1 MKNCKY
7 RLLNTVLGSIL
18 ILASCYGRGQKSGH
32 SQNGRPEDKYACTI
46 NSAGYCIFT
55 GTPHNTG
62 LKTGTNNIVNSNGS
76 VLFSMNEAVAAN
88 SSGEV
93 LKAKGT
99 PAQDGD
105 DMIKSSQT
113 GLTND
118 EKSFHKVMAIMF
130 PIRNAL
136 MYEIADL
143 NQSQWDELVTEL
155 QKREIKETTFTDG
168 TTPKD
173 NYYGRQGVFD
183 LAKSPVGR
191 DIHHDVMKFL
201 EESGLYLLCHV
212 TSDDFNQMLKDTH
225 PEGHDSCGNAGIK
238 TKIPF

>member
-7 RLLNTVLGSIL
+7 RLLYTVLGSIL
-18 ILASCYGRGQKSGH
+18 ILASCDGRGQKPEH
-32 SQNGRPEDKYACTI
+32 SQNDRPEDKYACSI

-55 GTPHNTG
+55 GTPHSTG

-76 VLFSMNEAVAAN
+76 VLFSMNEAAAAN

-168 TTPKD
+168 TYT
-173 NYYGRQGVFD
+173 
-183 LAKSPVGR
+183 
-191 DIHHDVMKFL
+191 
-201 EESGLYLLCHV
+201 
-212 TSDDFNQMLKDTH
+212 
-225 PEGHDSCGNAGIK
+225 
-238 TKIPF
+238 